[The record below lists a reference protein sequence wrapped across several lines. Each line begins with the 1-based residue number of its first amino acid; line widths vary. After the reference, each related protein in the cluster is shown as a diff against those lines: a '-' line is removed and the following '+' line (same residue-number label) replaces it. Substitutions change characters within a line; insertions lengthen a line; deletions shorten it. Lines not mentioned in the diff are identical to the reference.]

1 MRFPE
6 SAGTI
11 EPMVRL
17 VSMVVGLATAA
28 SAAGAGTTAPSL
40 KVSLHPLTVRGTNFG
55 SVEQVTVRATV
66 PPGFV
71 VHRAVADRDG
81 AFVVRF
87 KSVTGSPRGLR
98 VRVFGAN
105 GHTAQWPSRLYG
117 QTG

>member
-1 MRFPE
+1 
-6 SAGTI
+6 
-11 EPMVRL
+11 MVRV
-17 VSMVVGLATAA
+17 VSLIVGLATAA

-55 SVEQVTVRATV
+55 PAERVTVRATV

-71 VHRAVADRDG
+71 VRQTVADSDG
-81 AFVVRF
+81 AFVIRF
-87 KSVTGSPRGLR
+87 KGVTGSPRGLR
-98 VRVFGAN
+98 VRVVGTD